1 MRECEKPLSL
11 RSIFK
16 VNLYRRRVRNSNLI
30 SIPIEHSFC
39 VIKSNV
45 TEIAIAFKWNSSLS
59 LILTICKWNLSIAN
73 LNGCVRNERVWSK
86 TIAATK
92 SKQMQHSHEHRETY
106 HNLIG
111 AAQNKIY
118 DLSFF
123 YRSFEMNLFCLSSMN
138 HKCDWIRVEKL
149 FLFQS
154 LKPKNKYTQFEINE
168 NTLWFE
174 CRVKFN
180 SRFLFKFFLSTFD
193 CEIGMKIVL
202 LRFLKLTMNS
212 FRDAIFSCA
221 FRMLQRPEIPDC
233 NHKSC
238 ASWRRNR
245 DFCSRNTDNWCAAY
259 TRNSGE
265 NFYSYPSLDCIKS
278 VWKCA
283 FDFSWFW
290 FFILGFFNRFFR
302 LLILVTQLWV

>member
-73 LNGCVRNERVWSK
+73 LNGCVRNEREWSK

-138 HKCDWIRVEKL
+138 HKCDWIRVEKKYL
-149 FLFQS
+149 CSRVWS
-154 LKPKNKYTQFEINE
+154 LRT
-168 NTLWFE
+168 NTL
-174 CRVKFN
+174 
-180 SRFLFKFFLSTFD
+180 S
-193 CEIGMKIVL
+193 
-202 LRFLKLTMNS
+202 LR
-212 FRDAIFSCA
+212 
-221 FRMLQRPEIPDC
+221 
-233 NHKSC
+233 
-238 ASWRRNR
+238 
-245 DFCSRNTDNWCAAY
+245 
-259 TRNSGE
+259 
-265 NFYSYPSLDCIKS
+265 
-278 VWKCA
+278 
-283 FDFSWFW
+283 
-290 FFILGFFNRFFR
+290 
-302 LLILVTQLWV
+302 